1 MRSVP
6 TLLTLSLVLTACAKT
21 ETAQTDSAAATPTM
35 TAATTLTEAD
45 VAGTWKGTA
54 MAEGSD
60 SVMVH
65 WTQVCAG
72 GTCTGTTE
80 ESKDTVMSTYRL
92 DADSSIG
99 VSSPFTD
106 PAIAPV
112 PLVDHYVVRVSGT
125 TVTGTGRFVLADK
138 PDSVVMRFRFQGA
151 RVP

>member
-6 TLLTLSLVLTACAKT
+6 ALLTLSLVLAACAKS
-21 ETAQTDSAAATPTM
+21 ETAQTDSAAAPTM
-35 TAATTLTEAD
+35 AAATLTEAD

-54 MAEGSD
+54 MPEGSD
-60 SVMVH
+60 SVMAH
-65 WTQVCAG
+65 WTQVCAN
-72 GTCTGTTE
+72 GTCTLTTE

-99 VSSPFTD
+99 MSSPFTD

-112 PLVDHYVVRVSGT
+112 PLIDHYVVRLSGN
-125 TVTGTGRFVLADK
+125 TVTGTGRMVLADK
-138 PDSVVMRFRFQGA
+138 PDSVVMRYRIQGA

>member
-21 ETAQTDSAAATPTM
+21 ETAQTDSSAAASTM
-35 TAATTLTEAD
+35 MAATTLTEAD

-54 MAEGSD
+54 MPEGSD
-60 SVMVH
+60 SVLVH
-65 WTQVCAG
+65 WTQVCSG
-72 GTCTGTTE
+72 GTCSLTTE

-106 PAIAPV
+106 TTLAPV
-112 PLVDHYVVRVSGT
+112 PIVDHYVVRISGS
-125 TVTGTGRFVLADK
+125 TVTGTGRLVLADK
-138 PDSVVMRFRFQGA
+138 PDSVLMRYRIQGA

>member
-6 TLLTLSLVLTACAKT
+6 TVLTLSLVLAACAKT
-21 ETAQTDSAAATPTM
+21 ETAQTDSSAAAPTMAAAT
-35 TAATTLTEAD
+35 LSEAD

-65 WTQVCAG
+65 WTQVCG
-72 GTCTGTTE
+72 NGTCRLTTE

-99 VSSPFTD
+99 MSSPFTD

-112 PLVDHYVVRVSGT
+112 PLIDHYVVRLSGS
-125 TVTGTGRFVLADK
+125 TVTGTGRMVLADK
-138 PDSVVMRFRFQGA
+138 PDSVVLRYRIQGT